1 MMSFWRL
8 PVKRLGRKVNM
19 NTVYALWIR
28 GLKAFIR
35 NKTGLIFSLIFP
47 FFFVYV
53 FGAIFKNDFIE
64 NPIAYM
70 LSGVIIT
77 TVFESSLN
85 LASSTVD
92 DMVSGFM
99 KEVLVSP
106 AKRIA
111 VAMGQLLSAATVA
124 TLQGILILIIGLFI
138 GIKFTTWTTPI
149 FILFAMIFVGL
160 AFSGVGL
167 FLATIVRSGQT
178 FQIVKTAITMPL
190 TFVSGAYIPI
200 SMLPDALK
208 YVAYINPMTYATAF
222 FRMIVLE
229 KTNLST
235 AELVKEGLAIDIN
248 GFIVTPIMS
257 FAIIVAIG
265 LIFLILST
273 NSFVKTDF
281 SRVSRSSNDASALWG

>member
-1 MMSFWRL
+1 
-8 PVKRLGRKVNM
+8 M
-19 NTVYALWIR
+19 NTIFALWKR

-35 NKTGLIFSLIFP
+35 NKTGLIFSLVFP

-53 FGAIFKNDFIE
+53 FGAIFKINAIE

-85 LASSTVD
+85 LASTTVD

-106 AKRIA
+106 AKRIN
-111 VAMGQLLSAATVA
+111 VALGQLLSAATVS
-124 TLQGILILIIGLFI
+124 TVQGVMILILGLFI
-138 GIKFTTWTTPI
+138 GIKFTSWITP
-149 FILFAMIFVGL
+149 LWVLLAMICVGL
-160 AFSGVGL
+160 VFSGVGL
-167 FLATIVRSGQT
+167 YLATIVRNGQT
-178 FQIVKTAITMPL
+178 FQIVKTAVTMPL
-190 TFVSGAYIPI
+190 TFISGAYIPL
-200 SMLPDALK
+200 SMLPNSLR
-208 YVAYINPMTYATAF
+208 YVAYLNPMTYATAF

-229 KTNLST
+229 KTNLSPE
-235 AELVKEGLAIDIN
+235 ELVNQGLAIEIH

-257 FAIIVAIG
+257 LAVIMAIG
-265 LIFLILST
+265 FIFLILST

-281 SRVSRSSNDASALWG
+281 SRVNRSSSDASAIWG

>member
-1 MMSFWRL
+1 MS
-8 PVKRLGRKVNM
+8 
-19 NTVYALWIR
+19 TVFALWKR

-53 FGAIFKNDFIE
+53 FGAVFKNDFIE

-77 TVFESSLN
+77 TVFEGSLN

-111 VAMGQLLSAATVA
+111 VAMGQLLSAATVS
-124 TLQGILILIIGLFI
+124 TLQGLLILMIGLFI
-138 GIKFTTWTTPI
+138 GIKFTTWTTPLY
-149 FILFAMIFVGL
+149 ILISMISIGL
-160 AFSGVGL
+160 VFSGVGL
-167 FLATIVRSGQT
+167 FMATKVRNGQT
-178 FQIVKTAITMPL
+178 FQIIKTAVTMPL
-190 TFVSGAYIPI
+190 TFLSGTYIPL
-200 SMLPDALK
+200 SMLPGTLK

-229 KTNLST
+229 KTDLST
-235 AELVKEGLAIDIN
+235 AELVQEELAISIN
-248 GFIVTPIMS
+248 GFIVTPFMS
-257 FAIIVAIG
+257 FVIILAIG
-265 LIFLILST
+265 LVFLLLST
-273 NSFVKTDF
+273 LSFVKTDF
-281 SRVSRSSNDASALWG
+281 SRLNRSSTDGSAIWG

>member
-1 MMSFWRL
+1 
-8 PVKRLGRKVNM
+8 M
-19 NTVYALWIR
+19 NTVFALWKR
-28 GLKAFIR
+28 GLKAFVR

-77 TVFESSLN
+77 TVFESALN

-106 AKRIA
+106 AKRVY

-124 TLQGILILIIGLFI
+124 TLQGILILVIGLFI
-138 GIKFTTWTTPI
+138 GIKFTSWKTPLLVLVSMI
-149 FILFAMIFVGL
+149 FIGIV
-160 AFSGVGL
+160 FSGVGL
-167 FLATIVRSGQT
+167 FLATKVRNGQT
-178 FQIVKTAITMPL
+178 FQIVKTAVTMPL
-190 TFVSGAYIPI
+190 TFLSGAYVPL
-200 SMLPDALK
+200 SMLPGSLK
-208 YVAYINPMTYATAF
+208 FVAYLNPMTYATAF

-229 KTNLST
+229 KGDLPVS
-235 AELVKEGLAIDIN
+235 ELIKEGLVVEIN
-248 GFIVTPIMS
+248 GFAITPIMT
-257 FAIIVAIG
+257 FGVILVIG
-265 LIFLILST
+265 LVFLLLST
-273 NSFVKTDF
+273 ISFVKTDF
-281 SRVSRSSNDASALWG
+281 SRLNRSATDANALWG

>member
-1 MMSFWRL
+1 M
-8 PVKRLGRKVNM
+8 K
-19 NTVYALWIR
+19 TVFALWKR

-35 NKTGLIFSLIFP
+35 NRTGLIFSLIFP

-111 VAMGQLLSAATVA
+111 VAMGQLLSAATVS
-124 TLQGILILIIGLFI
+124 TLQGILILIIGSFI
-138 GIKFTTWTTPI
+138 GIKFTTWTTPL
-149 FILFAMIFVGL
+149 FILLAMICVGL
-160 AFSGVGL
+160 CFSGVGL
-167 FLATIVRSGQT
+167 YLATIVKSGQT
-178 FQIVKTAITMPL
+178 FQIVKTAVTMPL
-190 TFVSGAYIPI
+190 TFISGAYIPL
-200 SMLPDALK
+200 SMLPTSLR

-248 GFIVTPIMS
+248 GFIVTPVMS
-257 FAIIVAIG
+257 FAIIIAIG
-265 LIFLILST
+265 IIFLILST
-273 NSFVKTDF
+273 SSFVRTDF
-281 SRVSRSSNDASALWG
+281 SRVNRSSSDASALWG

>member
-1 MMSFWRL
+1 
-8 PVKRLGRKVNM
+8 M
-19 NTVYALWIR
+19 NTVIALWLR
-28 GLKAFIR
+28 GLKAFVR

-111 VAMGQLLSAATVA
+111 VAMGQILSAATVS
-124 TLQGILILIIGLFI
+124 TLQGILILVIGLFI
-138 GIKFTTWTTPI
+138 GIRFTHWTTPLY
-149 FILFAMIFVGL
+149 ILISMLSIGIV
-160 AFSGVGL
+160 FSGVGL
-167 FLATIVRSGQT
+167 FMATKVRNGQT
-178 FQIVKTAITMPL
+178 FQIVKTAVTMPL
-190 TFVSGAYIPI
+190 TFLSGAYIPL
-200 SMLPDALK
+200 SMLPGTLR

-235 AELVKEGLAIDIN
+235 AALVKEELAISIN
-248 GFIVTPIMS
+248 GFIVTPMMS
-257 FAIIVAIG
+257 FAVILIIG
-265 LIFLILST
+265 LIFLLLST
-273 NSFVKTDF
+273 ISFVKTDF
-281 SRVSRSSNDASALWG
+281 SRLNRSATDANALWG

>member
-1 MMSFWRL
+1 
-8 PVKRLGRKVNM
+8 M
-19 NTVYALWIR
+19 NTVFALWKR
-28 GLKAFIR
+28 GLKAFVR

-77 TVFESSLN
+77 TVFESALN

-106 AKRIA
+106 AKRVY

-124 TLQGILILIIGLFI
+124 TLQGILILVIGLFI
-138 GIKFTTWTTPI
+138 GIKFTSWKTPLLVLVSMI
-149 FILFAMIFVGL
+149 FIGIV
-160 AFSGVGL
+160 FSGVGL
-167 FLATIVRSGQT
+167 FLATKVRNGQT
-178 FQIVKTAITMPL
+178 FQIVKTAVTMPL
-190 TFVSGAYIPI
+190 TFLSGAYVPL
-200 SMLPDALK
+200 SMLPGSLK
-208 YVAYINPMTYATAF
+208 FVAYFNPMTYATAF

-229 KTNLST
+229 KGNLPVS
-235 AELVKEGLAIDIN
+235 ELIKEGLVVEIN
-248 GFIVTPIMS
+248 GFAITPIMT
-257 FAIIVAIG
+257 FGVILVIG
-265 LIFLILST
+265 LVFLLLST
-273 NSFVKTDF
+273 ISFVKTDF
-281 SRVSRSSNDASALWG
+281 SRLNRSATDANALWG

>member
-1 MMSFWRL
+1 MS
-8 PVKRLGRKVNM
+8 
-19 NTVYALWIR
+19 TVFALWKR

-53 FGAIFKNDFIE
+53 FGAVFKNDFIE

-77 TVFESSLN
+77 TVFEGSLN

-111 VAMGQLLSAATVA
+111 VAMGQLLSAATVS
-124 TLQGILILIIGLFI
+124 TLQGLLILIIGLFI
-138 GIKFTTWTTPI
+138 GIKFTTWTTPLY
-149 FILFAMIFVGL
+149 ILISMISIGL
-160 AFSGVGL
+160 VFSGVGL
-167 FLATIVRSGQT
+167 FMATKVRNGQT
-178 FQIVKTAITMPL
+178 FQIIKTAVSMPL
-190 TFVSGAYIPI
+190 TFLSGAYIPL
-200 SMLPDALK
+200 SMLPGTLK

-229 KTNLST
+229 KTDLST
-235 AELVKEGLAIDIN
+235 AELIQEELAISIN
-248 GFIVTPIMS
+248 GFIVTPFMS
-257 FAIIVAIG
+257 FVIILAIG
-265 LIFLILST
+265 LVFLLLST
-273 NSFVKTDF
+273 LSFVKTDF
-281 SRVSRSSNDASALWG
+281 SRLNRSSTDGSAIWG

>member
-1 MMSFWRL
+1 
-8 PVKRLGRKVNM
+8 M
-19 NTVYALWIR
+19 NTVFALWKR

-35 NKTGLIFSLIFP
+35 NRTGLIFSLIFP

-53 FGAIFKNDFIE
+53 FGAIFKNDFIK
-64 NPIAYM
+64 NPIPYM

-106 AKRIA
+106 AKRIS
-111 VAMGQLLSAATVA
+111 VAIGQILSAATVS
-124 TLQGILILIIGLFI
+124 TVQGILILAIGLFI
-138 GIKFTTWTTPI
+138 GIKFTTWTTPVL
-149 FILFAMIFVGL
+149 ILFAMISVGL
-160 AFSGVGL
+160 VFSGVGL
-167 FLATIVRSGQT
+167 YMATKVRNGQT

-190 TFVSGAYIPI
+190 TFISGAYIPLE
-200 SMLPDALK
+200 MLPDSLR
-208 YVAYINPMTYATAF
+208 YVAYFNPMTYATAF

-229 KTNLST
+229 KTDLPA
-235 AELVKEGLAIDIN
+235 AELVKEGLAVNIN
-248 GFIVTPIMS
+248 GFIVTPFMS
-257 FAIIVAIG
+257 FAIIIAIG
-265 LIFLILST
+265 LVFVILST

-281 SRVSRSSNDASALWG
+281 SRVNRSANDANAIWG

>member
-1 MMSFWRL
+1 
-8 PVKRLGRKVNM
+8 M
-19 NTVYALWIR
+19 NTVFALWKR

-35 NKTGLIFSLIFP
+35 NRTGLIFSLIFP

-111 VAMGQLLSAATVA
+111 VAMGQLLSAATVS
-124 TLQGILILIIGLFI
+124 TLQGVLILILGLFI
-138 GIKFTTWTTPI
+138 GIKFTTWTTPVY
-149 FILFAMIFVGL
+149 ILSAMISVGL

-167 FLATIVRSGQT
+167 FLATKVRSGQT
-178 FQIVKTAITMPL
+178 FQIIKTAVTMPL
-190 TFVSGAYIPI
+190 TFISGAYIPL
-200 SMLPDALK
+200 SMLPNTLK
-208 YVAYINPMTYATAF
+208 YIAYINPMTYATAF

-265 LIFLILST
+265 LLFLILST
-273 NSFVKTDF
+273 YSFVKTDF
-281 SRVSRSSNDASALWG
+281 SRVNRSSSDASALWG

>member
-1 MMSFWRL
+1 
-8 PVKRLGRKVNM
+8 M
-19 NTVYALWIR
+19 NTVLALWKR

-35 NKTGLIFSLIFP
+35 NRTGLIFSLIFP

-106 AKRIA
+106 AKRLA
-111 VAMGQLLSAATVA
+111 VAMGQLLSAATVS
-124 TLQGILILIIGLFI
+124 TLQGILILVIGLFI

-149 FILFAMIFVGL
+149 YILCAMISVGL
-160 AFSGVGL
+160 VFSGVGL
-167 FLATIVRSGQT
+167 FLATKVRSGQT
-178 FQIVKTAITMPL
+178 FQIVKTAVTMPL
-190 TFVSGAYIPI
+190 TFISGAYIPL
-200 SMLPDALK
+200 SMLPNSLR
-208 YVAYINPMTYATAF
+208 YIAYINPMTYATAF

-229 KTNLST
+229 KTDLST

-257 FAIIVAIG
+257 FAVIIAIG
-265 LIFLILST
+265 FIFLILST

-281 SRVSRSSNDASALWG
+281 SRLNRSSNDASALWG

>member
-1 MMSFWRL
+1 
-8 PVKRLGRKVNM
+8 M
-19 NTVYALWIR
+19 NTVFALWKR
-28 GLKAFIR
+28 GLKAFVR

-53 FGAIFKNDFIE
+53 FGAVFKNDFIE

-111 VAMGQLLSAATVA
+111 VAMGQLLSAATVS
-124 TLQGILILIIGLFI
+124 TLQGILILVIGLFI
-138 GIKFTTWTTPI
+138 GIKFTSWTTPLY
-149 FILFAMIFVGL
+149 ILLAMISVGL
-160 AFSGVGL
+160 VFSGVGL
-167 FLATIVRSGQT
+167 FLATKVRNGQT
-178 FQIVKTAITMPL
+178 FQIVKTAVTMPL
-190 TFVSGAYIPI
+190 TFLSGAYIPL
-200 SMLPDALK
+200 SMLPNSLK
-208 YVAYINPMTYATAF
+208 FIAYINPMTYATAF

-229 KTNLST
+229 KTDLST

-257 FAIIVAIG
+257 FAIIIAIG
-265 LIFLILST
+265 FVFLILST

-281 SRVSRSSNDASALWG
+281 SRVNRSSNDANALWG

>member
-1 MMSFWRL
+1 
-8 PVKRLGRKVNM
+8 M
-19 NTVYALWIR
+19 NTIFALWKR

-53 FGAIFKNDFIE
+53 FGAIFKNDSIE

-106 AKRIA
+106 AKRMN
-111 VAMGQLLSAATVA
+111 VAMGQLLSAATVS
-124 TLQGILILIIGLFI
+124 TVQGVMILILGLFI
-138 GIKFTTWTTPI
+138 GIKFTSWVTPLW
-149 FILFAMIFVGL
+149 ILLAMISVGIV
-160 AFSGVGL
+160 FSGVGL
-167 FLATIVRSGQT
+167 YLATIVRSGQT
-178 FQIVKTAITMPL
+178 FQIVKTAVTLPL
-190 TFVSGAYIPI
+190 TFISGAYIPL
-200 SMLPDALK
+200 SMLPDTLR
-208 YVAYINPMTYATAF
+208 YVAYFNPMTYATAF

-229 KTNLST
+229 KTNLSNS
-235 AELVKEGLAIDIN
+235 ELVRQGLAVDIN
-248 GFIVTPIMS
+248 GFVVTPIMS
-257 FAIIVAIG
+257 FIIIMVIG
-265 LIFLILST
+265 IVFLVLST

-281 SRVSRSSNDASALWG
+281 SRLNRSSSDASALWG

>member
-1 MMSFWRL
+1 
-8 PVKRLGRKVNM
+8 M
-19 NTVYALWIR
+19 NTVFALWKR
-28 GLKAFIR
+28 GLKAFVR

-77 TVFESSLN
+77 TVFESALN

-106 AKRIA
+106 AKRVY

-124 TLQGILILIIGLFI
+124 TLQGILILVIGLFI
-138 GIKFTTWTTPI
+138 GIKFTNWKTPLLVLVSMI
-149 FILFAMIFVGL
+149 FIGIV
-160 AFSGVGL
+160 FSGVGL
-167 FLATIVRSGQT
+167 FLATKVRNGQT
-178 FQIVKTAITMPL
+178 FQIVKTAVTMPL
-190 TFVSGAYIPI
+190 TFLSGAYVPL
-200 SMLPDALK
+200 SMLPGSLK
-208 YVAYINPMTYATAF
+208 FVAYFNPMTYATAF

-229 KTNLST
+229 KGNLPVS
-235 AELVKEGLAIDIN
+235 ELIKEGLVVEIN
-248 GFIVTPIMS
+248 GFAITPMMTFGVIL
-257 FAIIVAIG
+257 VIG
-265 LIFLILST
+265 LVFLLLST
-273 NSFVKTDF
+273 ISFVKTDF
-281 SRVSRSSNDASALWG
+281 SRLNRSATDANALWG

>member
-1 MMSFWRL
+1 
-8 PVKRLGRKVNM
+8 M
-19 NTVYALWIR
+19 NTVFALWKR
-28 GLKAFIR
+28 GLKAFVR

-77 TVFESSLN
+77 TVFESALN

-106 AKRIA
+106 AKRVY

-124 TLQGILILIIGLFI
+124 TLQGILILVIGLFI
-138 GIKFTTWTTPI
+138 GIKFTSWKTPLMVLVSMI
-149 FILFAMIFVGL
+149 FIGIV
-160 AFSGVGL
+160 FSGVGL
-167 FLATIVRSGQT
+167 FLATKVRNGQT
-178 FQIVKTAITMPL
+178 FQIVKTAVTMPL
-190 TFVSGAYIPI
+190 TFLSGAYVPL
-200 SMLPDALK
+200 SMLPGSLK
-208 YVAYINPMTYATAF
+208 FVAYFNPMTYATAF

-229 KTNLST
+229 KGNLPVS
-235 AELVKEGLAIDIN
+235 ELIKEGLVVEIN
-248 GFIVTPIMS
+248 GFAITPIMT
-257 FAIIVAIG
+257 FGVILVIG
-265 LIFLILST
+265 LVFLLLST
-273 NSFVKTDF
+273 ISFVKTDF
-281 SRVSRSSNDASALWG
+281 SRLNRSATDANALWG